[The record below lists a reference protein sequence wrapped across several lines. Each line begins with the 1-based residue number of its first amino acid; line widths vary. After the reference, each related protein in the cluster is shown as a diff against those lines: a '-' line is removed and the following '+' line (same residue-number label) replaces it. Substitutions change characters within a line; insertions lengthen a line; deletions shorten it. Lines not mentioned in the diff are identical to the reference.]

1 MKYKSFYLLI
11 MNPNLQNPQNYR
23 WIILAVCFFTIT
35 FTNGL
40 TLGGL
45 VVFDRELLNYLTE
58 VTGEEVL
65 RQDLKLKDAIT
76 LWSTAVFAFLAGI
89 IIDRIGVRSLMM
101 SGLLILSATFYFY
114 AQSDS
119 LMDMY
124 IIHIFQGLVLSV
136 SGMVINV
143 ILISKWF
150 NDNRG
155 LAIGVLLAGT
165 SVGNGVFPQINT
177 YLLTISD
184 GDWRQ
189 VMMWLA
195 LIPLA
200 YIPVIFALIKEKPED
215 VQANEK
221 NYDGDE
227 FKTASIQTGFTLE
240 QTLSSANFWFLSV
253 MAFCT
258 FYSILAMIGHV
269 FLMLDG
275 QGYSPQVSATGV
287 SIIFIGG
294 FIGKVISGKLAEMIG
309 RKKVLVGGVAMM
321 LLGSILLVSAI
332 FYKNP
337 LLIWIGLSLYGTGWG
352 GLYTLIQLLVADL
365 FGLIAI
371 GKIMG
376 VINIID
382 TIGGGL
388 GPIITAVIYDS
399 TQNYLTPFLV
409 ICGLLTVALVSSSML
424 KIDDNAIEQSR

>member
-1 MKYKSFYLLI
+1 MYSIIK
-11 MNPNLQNPQNYR
+11 NPNNYR

-45 VVFDRELLNYLTE
+45 VVFDRELLDYLSE

-65 RQDLKLKDAIT
+65 RQELKLKDAIT
-76 LWSTAVFAFLAGI
+76 LWSTAVFAFIAGI
-89 IIDRIGVRSLMM
+89 IIDRVGVRALMI
-101 SGLLILSATFYFY
+101 SGMFLLSATFYYY

-119 LMDMY
+119 LTDMY
-124 IIHIFQGLVLSV
+124 IIHIFQGMVLSM

-143 ILISKWF
+143 VLISKWF

-165 SVGNGVFPQINT
+165 SVGNGIFPQINT

-189 VMMWLA
+189 VMIWLA

-200 YIPVIFALIKEKPED
+200 YIPVLFAFIKEKPED
-215 VQANEK
+215 VAVREDNQAK
-221 NYDGDE
+221 ND
-227 FKTASIQTGFTLE
+227 FKASSIEGGFTLQ
-240 QTLSSANFWFLSV
+240 QTLRSANFWFLSV

-275 QGYSPQVSATGV
+275 EGYSPQISATGV

-309 RKKVLVGGVAMM
+309 RKIVLVGGVAMM
-321 LLGSILLVSAI
+321 LLGSLLIVSSI

-337 LLIWIGLSLYGTGWG
+337 LLIWIGLTLYGTGWG

-399 TQNYLTPFLV
+399 TQSYLLPFLV
-409 ICGLLTVALVSSSML
+409 ISALLVIALISSSML
-424 KIDDNAIEQSR
+424 KIDDEAIEQSR

>member
-1 MKYKSFYLLI
+1 MYSIIK
-11 MNPNLQNPQNYR
+11 NPNNYR

-45 VVFDRELLNYLTE
+45 VVFDRELLDYLSE

-65 RQDLKLKDAIT
+65 RQELKLKDAIT
-76 LWSTAVFAFLAGI
+76 LWSTAVFAFIAGI
-89 IIDRIGVRSLMM
+89 IIDRVGVRALMI
-101 SGLLILSATFYFY
+101 SGMFLLSATFYYY

-119 LMDMY
+119 LTDMY
-124 IIHIFQGLVLSV
+124 IIHIFQGMVLSM

-143 ILISKWF
+143 VLISKWF

-165 SVGNGVFPQINT
+165 SVGNGIFPQINT

-189 VMMWLA
+189 VMIWLA

-200 YIPVIFALIKEKPED
+200 YIPVLFAFIKEKPED
-215 VQANEK
+215 VAVKEDSQTSN
-221 NYDGDE
+221 D
-227 FKTASIQTGFTLE
+227 FKASSIEGGFTLQ
-240 QTLSSANFWFLSV
+240 QTLRSANFWFLSV

-275 QGYSPQVSATGV
+275 EGYSPQISATGV

-309 RKKVLVGGVAMM
+309 RKIVLVGGVAMM
-321 LLGSILLVSAI
+321 LLGSLLIVSSI

-337 LLIWIGLSLYGTGWG
+337 LLIWIGLTLYGTGWG

-399 TQNYLTPFLV
+399 TQNYLLPFLV
-409 ICGLLTVALVSSSML
+409 ISALLVIALISSSML
-424 KIDDNAIEQSR
+424 KIDDEAIEQSR

>member
-215 VQANEK
+215 IQANEK

-227 FKTASIQTGFTLE
+227 FKKAS
-240 QTLSSANFWFLSV
+240 
-253 MAFCT
+253 
-258 FYSILAMIGHV
+258 
-269 FLMLDG
+269 
-275 QGYSPQVSATGV
+275 
-287 SIIFIGG
+287 
-294 FIGKVISGKLAEMIG
+294 
-309 RKKVLVGGVAMM
+309 
-321 LLGSILLVSAI
+321 
-332 FYKNP
+332 
-337 LLIWIGLSLYGTGWG
+337 
-352 GLYTLIQLLVADL
+352 
-365 FGLIAI
+365 
-371 GKIMG
+371 
-376 VINIID
+376 
-382 TIGGGL
+382 
-388 GPIITAVIYDS
+388 
-399 TQNYLTPFLV
+399 
-409 ICGLLTVALVSSSML
+409 
-424 KIDDNAIEQSR
+424 

>member
-1 MKYKSFYLLI
+1 MYSLI
-11 MNPNLQNPQNYR
+11 KNPNTYR

-45 VVFDRELLNYLTE
+45 VVFDRELLDYLSE

-65 RQDLKLKDAIT
+65 RQELKLKDAIT
-76 LWSTAVFAFLAGI
+76 LWSTAVFAFIAGI
-89 IIDRIGVRSLMM
+89 IIDRVGVRALMI
-101 SGLLILSATFYFY
+101 SGMFLLSATFYYY

-119 LMDMY
+119 LTDMY
-124 IIHIFQGLVLSV
+124 IIHIFQGMVLSM

-143 ILISKWF
+143 VLISKWF

-165 SVGNGVFPQINT
+165 SVGNGIFPQINT

-189 VMMWLA
+189 VMIWLA

-200 YIPVIFALIKEKPED
+200 YIPILFAFIKEKPED
-215 VQANEK
+215 VAVKEDNQASN
-221 NYDGDE
+221 D
-227 FKTASIQTGFTLE
+227 FKASSIEGGFTLQ
-240 QTLSSANFWFLSV
+240 QTLRSANFWFLSV

-275 QGYSPQVSATGV
+275 EGYSPQISATGV

-309 RKKVLVGGVAMM
+309 RKIVLVGGVAMM
-321 LLGSILLVSAI
+321 LLGSLLIVSSI

-337 LLIWIGLSLYGTGWG
+337 LLIWIGLTLYGTGWG

-399 TQNYLTPFLV
+399 TQNYLLPFLV
-409 ICGLLTVALVSSSML
+409 ISALLVIALISSSML
-424 KIDDNAIEQSR
+424 KIDDKAIEQSR

>member
-1 MKYKSFYLLI
+1 MNSIIK
-11 MNPNLQNPQNYR
+11 NPNNYR

-45 VVFDRELLNYLTE
+45 VVFDRELLDYLSE

-65 RQDLKLKDAIT
+65 RQELKLKDAIT
-76 LWSTAVFAFLAGI
+76 LWSTAVFAFIAGI
-89 IIDRIGVRSLMM
+89 IIDRIGVRALMT
-101 SGLLILSATFYFY
+101 SGMLLLSATFYFY
-114 AQSDS
+114 AKSDS
-119 LMDMY
+119 LTDMY
-124 IIHIFQGLVLSV
+124 IIHIFQGMVLSM

-143 ILISKWF
+143 VLISKWF

-165 SVGNGVFPQINT
+165 SVGNGIFPQINT

-200 YIPVIFALIKEKPED
+200 YIPILFAFIKEKPED
-215 VQANEK
+215 VSVKEDNQARN
-221 NYDGDE
+221 D
-227 FKTASIQTGFTLE
+227 FKASSIEGGFTLQ
-240 QTLSSANFWFLSV
+240 QTLISANFWFLSV

-275 QGYSPQVSATGV
+275 EGYSPQISATGV

-294 FIGKVISGKLAEMIG
+294 FIGKVISGKLAEIIG
-309 RKKVLVGGVAMM
+309 RKIVLVGGVAMM
-321 LLGSILLVSAI
+321 LMGSLLIVSSI

-337 LLIWIGLSLYGTGWG
+337 LLIWIGLTLYGTGWG

-399 TQNYLTPFLV
+399 TQNYLMPFLV
-409 ICGLLTVALVSSSML
+409 ISALLVIALISSSML
-424 KIDDNAIEQSR
+424 KIDDEAIEQNR

>member
-1 MKYKSFYLLI
+1 MIK
-11 MNPNLQNPQNYR
+11 NPNNYR

-45 VVFDRELLNYLTE
+45 VVFDRELLDYLSE

-65 RQDLKLKDAIT
+65 RQELKLKDAIT
-76 LWSTAVFAFLAGI
+76 LWSTAVFAFIAGI
-89 IIDRIGVRSLMM
+89 IIDRVGVRALMI
-101 SGLLILSATFYFY
+101 SGMFLLSATFYYY

-119 LMDMY
+119 LTDMY
-124 IIHIFQGLVLSV
+124 IIHIFQGMVLSM

-143 ILISKWF
+143 VLISKWF

-165 SVGNGVFPQINT
+165 SVGNGIFPQINT

-189 VMMWLA
+189 VMIWLA

-200 YIPVIFALIKEKPED
+200 YIPVLFAFIKEKPED
-215 VQANEK
+215 VAVKEDSQTSN
-221 NYDGDE
+221 D
-227 FKTASIQTGFTLE
+227 FKASSIEGGFTLQ
-240 QTLSSANFWFLSV
+240 QTLRSANFWFLSV

-275 QGYSPQVSATGV
+275 EGYSPQISATGV

-309 RKKVLVGGVAMM
+309 RKIVLVGGVAMM
-321 LLGSILLVSAI
+321 LLGSLLIVSSI

-337 LLIWIGLSLYGTGWG
+337 LLIWIGLTLYGTGWG

-399 TQNYLTPFLV
+399 TQNYLLPFLV
-409 ICGLLTVALVSSSML
+409 ISALLVIALISSSML
-424 KIDDNAIEQSR
+424 KIDDEAIEQSR

>member
-1 MKYKSFYLLI
+1 MYSLI
-11 MNPNLQNPQNYR
+11 KNPNNYR

-45 VVFDRELLNYLTE
+45 VVFDRELLDYLSE

-76 LWSTAVFAFLAGI
+76 LWSTAVFAFIAGI
-89 IIDRIGVRSLMM
+89 IIDRVGVRALMI
-101 SGLLILSATFYFY
+101 SGMFLLSATFYYY

-119 LMDMY
+119 LTDMY
-124 IIHIFQGLVLSV
+124 IIHIFQGMVLSM

-143 ILISKWF
+143 VLISKWF

-165 SVGNGVFPQINT
+165 SVGNGIFPQINT

-189 VMMWLA
+189 VMLWLA

-200 YIPVIFALIKEKPED
+200 YIPILFAFIKEKPED
-215 VQANEK
+215 VAVKEDNQASN
-221 NYDGDE
+221 D
-227 FKTASIQTGFTLE
+227 FKASSIEGGFTLQ
-240 QTLSSANFWFLSV
+240 QTLRSANFWFLSV

-275 QGYSPQVSATGV
+275 EGYSPQISATGV

-309 RKKVLVGGVAMM
+309 RKIVLVGGVAMM
-321 LLGSILLVSAI
+321 LLGSLLIVSSI

-337 LLIWIGLSLYGTGWG
+337 LLIWIGLTLYGTGWG

-399 TQNYLTPFLV
+399 TQNYLLPFLV
-409 ICGLLTVALVSSSML
+409 ISALLVIALISSSML
-424 KIDDNAIEQSR
+424 KIDDKAIEQSR

>member
-1 MKYKSFYLLI
+1 MNSTIK
-11 MNPNLQNPQNYR
+11 NPNNYR

-45 VVFDRELLNYLTE
+45 VVFDRELLNYLSE
-58 VTGEEVL
+58 VTGGEIL
-65 RQDLKLKDAIT
+65 RQELKLKDAIT
-76 LWSTAVFAFLAGI
+76 LWSTAVFAFIAGI
-89 IIDRIGVRSLMM
+89 IIDRVGVRSLMV
-101 SGLLILSATFYFY
+101 SGMFLLSATFYFY
-114 AQSDS
+114 AKSDS
-119 LMDMY
+119 LADMY
-124 IIHIFQGLVLSV
+124 IIHIFQGIVLSV

-143 ILISKWF
+143 VLISKWF

-165 SVGNGVFPQINT
+165 SVGNGIFPQINT

-200 YIPVIFALIKEKPED
+200 YAPILFALIKEKPED
-215 VQANEK
+215 VETKEDNEAK
-221 NYDGDE
+221 ND
-227 FKTASIQTGFTLE
+227 FKASSIEGGFTLQE
-240 QTLSSANFWFLSV
+240 TLMSSNFWFLSV

-275 QGYSPQVSATGV
+275 EGYSPQISATGV

-309 RKKVLVGGVAMM
+309 RKIVLVGGVAMM
-321 LLGSILLVSAI
+321 LAGSLLIVSSI
-332 FYKNP
+332 FYKNT
-337 LLIWIGLSLYGTGWG
+337 LLIWIGLTLYGTGWG

-399 TQNYLTPFLV
+399 TQSYLLPFLV
-409 ICGLLTVALVSSSML
+409 ISALLVIALISSSML
-424 KIDDNAIEQSR
+424 KIDDEAIEQSR

>member
-1 MKYKSFYLLI
+1 MYSLI
-11 MNPNLQNPQNYR
+11 KKPNNYR
-23 WIILAVCFFTIT
+23 WIILGVCFFTIT

-45 VVFDRELLNYLTE
+45 VVFDRELLDYLSE

-65 RQDLKLKDAIT
+65 RQELKLKDAIT
-76 LWSTAVFAFLAGI
+76 LWSTAVFAFIAGI
-89 IIDRIGVRSLMM
+89 IIDRVGVRALMI
-101 SGLLILSATFYFY
+101 SGMFLLSATFYYY

-119 LMDMY
+119 LTDMY
-124 IIHIFQGLVLSV
+124 IIHIFQGMVLSM

-143 ILISKWF
+143 VLISKWF

-165 SVGNGVFPQINT
+165 SVGNGIFPQINT

-189 VMMWLA
+189 VMLWLA

-200 YIPVIFALIKEKPED
+200 YIPILFAFIKEKPED
-215 VQANEK
+215 VAVKEDNQASN
-221 NYDGDE
+221 D
-227 FKTASIQTGFTLE
+227 FKASSIEGGFTLQ
-240 QTLSSANFWFLSV
+240 QTLRSANFWFLSV

-275 QGYSPQVSATGV
+275 EGYSPQISATGV

-309 RKKVLVGGVAMM
+309 RKIVLVGGVAMM
-321 LLGSILLVSAI
+321 LLGSLLIVSSI

-337 LLIWIGLSLYGTGWG
+337 LLIWIGLTLYGTGWG

-399 TQNYLTPFLV
+399 TQNYLLPFLV
-409 ICGLLTVALVSSSML
+409 ISALLVIALISSSML
-424 KIDDNAIEQSR
+424 KIDDKAIEQSR

>member
-1 MKYKSFYLLI
+1 MNSSI
-11 MNPNLQNPQNYR
+11 NNPNNYR

-45 VVFDRELLNYLTE
+45 VVFDRELLDYLSE
-58 VTGEEVL
+58 VTGEDVL
-65 RQDLKLKDAIT
+65 RQELKLKDAIT
-76 LWSTAVFAFLAGI
+76 LWSTAVFAFIAGI
-89 IIDRIGVRSLMM
+89 IIDRVGVRALMI
-101 SGLLILSATFYFY
+101 SGMFILSATFYFY
-114 AQSDS
+114 AKSDS
-119 LMDMY
+119 LTDMY
-124 IIHIFQGLVLSV
+124 IIHIFQGMVLSM

-165 SVGNGVFPQINT
+165 SVGNGIFPQINT
-177 YLLTISD
+177 YLLTMSD

-200 YIPVIFALIKEKPED
+200 YIPVLFAFIKEKPED
-215 VQANEK
+215 VAVKADNQAR
-221 NYDGDE
+221 DD
-227 FKTASIQTGFTLE
+227 FKASSIEGGFTLQ
-240 QTLSSANFWFLSV
+240 QTLKSANFWFLSV

-275 QGYSPQVSATGV
+275 EGYSPQISATGV

-309 RKKVLVGGVAMM
+309 RKIVLVGGVAMM
-321 LLGSILLVSAI
+321 LLGSLLIVTSI

-337 LLIWIGLSLYGTGWG
+337 LLIWIGLTLYGTGWG

-399 TQNYLTPFLV
+399 TQNYLLPFLV
-409 ICGLLTVALVSSSML
+409 ISALLVIALISSSML
-424 KIDDNAIEQSR
+424 KIDDEAIEQSR

>member
-1 MKYKSFYLLI
+1 MYSLI
-11 MNPNLQNPQNYR
+11 KNPNNYR

-45 VVFDRELLNYLTE
+45 VVFDRELLDYLSE

-65 RQDLKLKDAIT
+65 RQELKLKDAIT
-76 LWSTAVFAFLAGI
+76 LWSTAVFAFIAGI
-89 IIDRIGVRSLMM
+89 IIDRVGVRALMI
-101 SGLLILSATFYFY
+101 SGMFLLSATFYYY

-119 LMDMY
+119 LTDMY
-124 IIHIFQGLVLSV
+124 IIHIFQGMVLSM

-143 ILISKWF
+143 VLISKWF

-165 SVGNGVFPQINT
+165 SVGNGIFPQINT

-200 YIPVIFALIKEKPED
+200 YIPVLLAFIKEKPED
-215 VQANEK
+215 VAVKEDDQASN
-221 NYDGDE
+221 D
-227 FKTASIQTGFTLE
+227 FKASSIEGGFTLQ
-240 QTLSSANFWFLSV
+240 QTLRSANFWFLSV

-275 QGYSPQVSATGV
+275 EGYSPQISATGV

-309 RKKVLVGGVAMM
+309 RKIVLVGGVAMM
-321 LLGSILLVSAI
+321 LLGSLLIVSSI

-337 LLIWIGLSLYGTGWG
+337 LLIWIGLTLYGTGWG

-399 TQNYLTPFLV
+399 TQNYLLPFLV
-409 ICGLLTVALVSSSML
+409 ISALLVIALISSSML
-424 KIDDNAIEQSR
+424 KIDDKAIEQSR

>member
-1 MKYKSFYLLI
+1 MYSMIK
-11 MNPNLQNPQNYR
+11 NPNNYR

-45 VVFDRELLNYLTE
+45 VVFDRELLDYLSE

-65 RQDLKLKDAIT
+65 RQELKLKDAIT
-76 LWSTAVFAFLAGI
+76 LWSTAVFAFIAGI
-89 IIDRIGVRSLMM
+89 IIDRVGVRALMI
-101 SGLLILSATFYFY
+101 SGMFLLSATFYYY

-119 LMDMY
+119 LTDMY
-124 IIHIFQGLVLSV
+124 IIHIFQGMVLSM

-143 ILISKWF
+143 VLISKWF

-165 SVGNGVFPQINT
+165 SVGNGIFPQINT

-189 VMMWLA
+189 VMIWLA

-200 YIPVIFALIKEKPED
+200 YIPILFAFIKEKPED
-215 VQANEK
+215 VAVKEDNQASN
-221 NYDGDE
+221 D
-227 FKTASIQTGFTLE
+227 FKASSIEGGFTLQ
-240 QTLSSANFWFLSV
+240 QTLRSANFWFLSV

-275 QGYSPQVSATGV
+275 EGYSPQISATGV

-309 RKKVLVGGVAMM
+309 RKIVLVGGVAMM
-321 LLGSILLVSAI
+321 LLGSLLIVSSI

-337 LLIWIGLSLYGTGWG
+337 LLIWIGLTLYGTGWG

-399 TQNYLTPFLV
+399 TQNYLLPFLV
-409 ICGLLTVALVSSSML
+409 ISALLVIALISSSML
-424 KIDDNAIEQSR
+424 KIDDKAIEQSR

>member
-1 MKYKSFYLLI
+1 MYSIIK
-11 MNPNLQNPQNYR
+11 NPNNYR

-45 VVFDRELLNYLTE
+45 VVFDRELLDYLSE

-65 RQDLKLKDAIT
+65 RQELKLKDAIT
-76 LWSTAVFAFLAGI
+76 LWSTAVFAFIAGI
-89 IIDRIGVRSLMM
+89 IIDRVGVRALMI
-101 SGLLILSATFYFY
+101 SGMFLLSATFYYY

-119 LMDMY
+119 LTDMY
-124 IIHIFQGLVLSV
+124 IIHIFQGMVLSM

-143 ILISKWF
+143 VLISKWF

-165 SVGNGVFPQINT
+165 SVGNGIFPQINT

-189 VMMWLA
+189 VMIWLA

-200 YIPVIFALIKEKPED
+200 YIPVLFAFIKEKPED
-215 VQANEK
+215 VAVREDNQAN
-221 NYDGDE
+221 ND
-227 FKTASIQTGFTLE
+227 FKASSIEGGFTLQ
-240 QTLSSANFWFLSV
+240 QTLRSANFWFLSV

-275 QGYSPQVSATGV
+275 EGYSPQISATGV

-309 RKKVLVGGVAMM
+309 RKIVLVGGVAMM
-321 LLGSILLVSAI
+321 LLGSLLIVSSI

-337 LLIWIGLSLYGTGWG
+337 LLIWIGLTLYGTGWG

-399 TQNYLTPFLV
+399 TQNYLLPFLV
-409 ICGLLTVALVSSSML
+409 ISALLVIALISSSML
-424 KIDDNAIEQSR
+424 KIDDKAIEQSR

>member
-1 MKYKSFYLLI
+1 MYSMIK
-11 MNPNLQNPQNYR
+11 NPNNYR

-45 VVFDRELLNYLTE
+45 VVFDRELLDYLSE

-65 RQDLKLKDAIT
+65 RQELKLKDAIT
-76 LWSTAVFAFLAGI
+76 LWSTAVFAFIAGI
-89 IIDRIGVRSLMM
+89 IIDRVGVRALMI
-101 SGLLILSATFYFY
+101 SGMFLLSATFYYY

-119 LMDMY
+119 LTDMY
-124 IIHIFQGLVLSV
+124 IIHIFQGMVLSM

-143 ILISKWF
+143 VLISKWF

-165 SVGNGVFPQINT
+165 SVGNGIFPQINT

-189 VMMWLA
+189 VMIWLA

-200 YIPVIFALIKEKPED
+200 YIPVLFAFIKEKPED
-215 VQANEK
+215 VAVREDNQAN
-221 NYDGDE
+221 ND
-227 FKTASIQTGFTLE
+227 FKASSIEGGFTLQ
-240 QTLSSANFWFLSV
+240 QTLRSANFWFLSV

-275 QGYSPQVSATGV
+275 EGYSPQISATGV

-309 RKKVLVGGVAMM
+309 RKIVLVGGVAMM
-321 LLGSILLVSAI
+321 LLGSLLIVSSI

-337 LLIWIGLSLYGTGWG
+337 LLIWIGLTLYGTGWG

-399 TQNYLTPFLV
+399 TQNYLLPFLV
-409 ICGLLTVALVSSSML
+409 ISALLAIALISSSML
-424 KIDDNAIEQSR
+424 KIDDKAIEQSR

>member
-1 MKYKSFYLLI
+1 MNSTIK
-11 MNPNLQNPQNYR
+11 NPNNYR

-45 VVFDRELLNYLTE
+45 VVFDRELLNYLSE
-58 VTGEEVL
+58 VTGGEIL
-65 RQDLKLKDAIT
+65 RQELKLKDAIT
-76 LWSTAVFAFLAGI
+76 LWSTAVFAFIAGI
-89 IIDRIGVRSLMM
+89 IIDRVGVRSLMV
-101 SGLLILSATFYFY
+101 SGMFLLSATFYFY
-114 AQSDS
+114 AKSDS
-119 LMDMY
+119 LADMY
-124 IIHIFQGLVLSV
+124 IIHIFQGIVLSV

-143 ILISKWF
+143 VLISKWF

-165 SVGNGVFPQINT
+165 SVGNGIFPQINT

-200 YIPVIFALIKEKPED
+200 YAPILFALIKEKPED
-215 VQANEK
+215 VEIKEDNEAK
-221 NYDGDE
+221 ND
-227 FKTASIQTGFTLE
+227 FKASSIEGGFTLQE
-240 QTLSSANFWFLSV
+240 TLMSSNFWFLSV

-275 QGYSPQVSATGV
+275 EGYSPQISATGV

-309 RKKVLVGGVAMM
+309 RKIVLVGGVAMM
-321 LLGSILLVSAI
+321 LAGSLLIVSSI

-337 LLIWIGLSLYGTGWG
+337 LLIWIGLTLYGTGWG

-399 TQNYLTPFLV
+399 TQSYLLPFLV
-409 ICGLLTVALVSSSML
+409 ISALLVIALISSSML
-424 KIDDNAIEQSR
+424 KIDDEAIEQSR

>member
-1 MKYKSFYLLI
+1 MYSMIK
-11 MNPNLQNPQNYR
+11 NPNNYR

-45 VVFDRELLNYLTE
+45 VVFDRELLDYLSE

-65 RQDLKLKDAIT
+65 RQELKLKDAIT
-76 LWSTAVFAFLAGI
+76 LWSTAVFAFIAGI
-89 IIDRIGVRSLMM
+89 IIDRVGVRALMI
-101 SGLLILSATFYFY
+101 SGMFLLSATFYFY

-119 LMDMY
+119 LADMY
-124 IIHIFQGLVLSV
+124 VIHIFQGMVLSM

-143 ILISKWF
+143 VLISKWF

-165 SVGNGVFPQINT
+165 SVGNGIFPQINT

-189 VMMWLA
+189 VMIWLA

-200 YIPVIFALIKEKPED
+200 YIPVLFAFIKEKPED
-215 VQANEK
+215 VAVKEDNQASN
-221 NYDGDE
+221 D
-227 FKTASIQTGFTLE
+227 FKASSIEGGFTLQ
-240 QTLSSANFWFLSV
+240 QTLRSANFWFLSV

-275 QGYSPQVSATGV
+275 EGYSPQISATGV

-309 RKKVLVGGVAMM
+309 RKIVLVGGVAMM
-321 LLGSILLVSAI
+321 LLGSLLIVSSI

-337 LLIWIGLSLYGTGWG
+337 LLIWIGLTLYGTGWG

-399 TQNYLTPFLV
+399 TQNYLLPFLV
-409 ICGLLTVALVSSSML
+409 ISALLVIALISSSML
-424 KIDDNAIEQSR
+424 KIDDKAIEQSR

>member
-227 FKTASIQTGFTLE
+227 FKKASIQTGFTLE

-294 FIGKVISGKLAEMIG
+294 FIGKVISGKLAE
-309 RKKVLVGGVAMM
+309 RKC
-321 LLGSILLVSAI
+321 LLV
-332 FYKNP
+332 
-337 LLIWIGLSLYGTGWG
+337 
-352 GLYTLIQLLVADL
+352 
-365 FGLIAI
+365 
-371 GKIMG
+371 
-376 VINIID
+376 
-382 TIGGGL
+382 
-388 GPIITAVIYDS
+388 
-399 TQNYLTPFLV
+399 
-409 ICGLLTVALVSSSML
+409 
-424 KIDDNAIEQSR
+424 E

>member
-1 MKYKSFYLLI
+1 MYSMIK
-11 MNPNLQNPQNYR
+11 NPNNYR

-45 VVFDRELLNYLTE
+45 VVFDRELLDYLSE

-65 RQDLKLKDAIT
+65 RQELKLKDAIT
-76 LWSTAVFAFLAGI
+76 LWSTAVFAFIAGI
-89 IIDRIGVRSLMM
+89 IIDRVGVRALMI
-101 SGLLILSATFYFY
+101 SGMFLLSATFYYY

-119 LMDMY
+119 LTDMY
-124 IIHIFQGLVLSV
+124 IIHIFQGMVLSM

-143 ILISKWF
+143 VLISKWF

-165 SVGNGVFPQINT
+165 SVGNGIFPQINT

-189 VMMWLA
+189 VMIWLA

-200 YIPVIFALIKEKPED
+200 YIPVLFAFIKEKPED
-215 VQANEK
+215 VAVREDNQAK
-221 NYDGDE
+221 ND
-227 FKTASIQTGFTLE
+227 FKSSSIEGGFTLQ
-240 QTLSSANFWFLSV
+240 QTLRSANFWFLSV

-275 QGYSPQVSATGV
+275 EGYSPQISATGV

-309 RKKVLVGGVAMM
+309 RKIVLVGGVAMM
-321 LLGSILLVSAI
+321 LLGSLLIVSSI

-337 LLIWIGLSLYGTGWG
+337 LLIWIGLTLYGTGWG

-399 TQNYLTPFLV
+399 TQNYLLPFLV
-409 ICGLLTVALVSSSML
+409 ISALLVIALISSSML
-424 KIDDNAIEQSR
+424 KIDDEAIEQSR

>member
-1 MKYKSFYLLI
+1 MYSMIK
-11 MNPNLQNPQNYR
+11 NPNNYR

-45 VVFDRELLNYLTE
+45 VVFDRELLDYLSE

-65 RQDLKLKDAIT
+65 RQELKLKDAIT
-76 LWSTAVFAFLAGI
+76 LWSTAVFAFIAGI
-89 IIDRIGVRSLMM
+89 IIDRVGVRALMI
-101 SGLLILSATFYFY
+101 SGMLLLSATFYYY

-119 LMDMY
+119 LTDMY
-124 IIHIFQGLVLSV
+124 IIHIFQGMVLSM

-143 ILISKWF
+143 VLISKWF

-165 SVGNGVFPQINT
+165 SVGNGIFPQINT

-189 VMMWLA
+189 VMIWLA

-200 YIPVIFALIKEKPED
+200 YIPVLFAFIKEKPED
-215 VQANEK
+215 VAVKEDNQASN
-221 NYDGDE
+221 D
-227 FKTASIQTGFTLE
+227 FKASSIEGGFTLQ
-240 QTLSSANFWFLSV
+240 QTLRSANFWFLSV

-275 QGYSPQVSATGV
+275 EGYSPQISATGV

-309 RKKVLVGGVAMM
+309 RKIVLVGGVAMM
-321 LLGSILLVSAI
+321 LLGSLLIVSSI

-337 LLIWIGLSLYGTGWG
+337 LLIWIGLTLYGTGWG

-399 TQNYLTPFLV
+399 TQNYLLPFLV
-409 ICGLLTVALVSSSML
+409 ISALLVIALISSSML
-424 KIDDNAIEQSR
+424 KIDDKAIEQSR

>member
-1 MKYKSFYLLI
+1 MNSIIK
-11 MNPNLQNPQNYR
+11 NPNNYR

-45 VVFDRELLNYLTE
+45 VVFDRELLNYLSE
-58 VTGEEVL
+58 VTGGEVL
-65 RQDLKLKDAIT
+65 RQELKLKDAIT
-76 LWSTAVFAFLAGI
+76 LWSTAVFAFIAGI
-89 IIDRIGVRSLMM
+89 IIDRVGVRSLMV
-101 SGLLILSATFYFY
+101 SGMFLLSATFYFY
-114 AQSDS
+114 AKSDS
-119 LMDMY
+119 LADMY
-124 IIHIFQGLVLSV
+124 IIHIFQGIVLSV

-143 ILISKWF
+143 VLISKWF

-165 SVGNGVFPQINT
+165 SVGNGIFPQINT

-200 YIPVIFALIKEKPED
+200 YAPILFALIKEKPED
-215 VQANEK
+215 VETKEDNEAK
-221 NYDGDE
+221 ND
-227 FKTASIQTGFTLE
+227 FKASSIEGGFTLQE
-240 QTLSSANFWFLSV
+240 TLMSSNFWFLSV

-275 QGYSPQVSATGV
+275 EGYSPQISATGV

-309 RKKVLVGGVAMM
+309 RKIVLVGGVAMM
-321 LLGSILLVSAI
+321 LAGSLLIVSSI

-337 LLIWIGLSLYGTGWG
+337 LLIWIGLTLYGTGWG

-399 TQNYLTPFLV
+399 TQSYLLPFLV
-409 ICGLLTVALVSSSML
+409 ISALLVIALISSSML
-424 KIDDNAIEQSR
+424 KIDDEAIEQSR

>member
-45 VVFDRELLNYLTE
+45 VVFDRELLNYLSE
-58 VTGEEVL
+58 VTGEEIL

-101 SGLLILSATFYFY
+101 TGLLILSATFYFY

-124 IIHIFQGLVLSV
+124 IIHIFQGMVLSM

-165 SVGNGVFPQINT
+165 SVGNGLFPQINT

-200 YIPVIFALIKEKPED
+200 YIPVIFAFIKEKPED
-215 VQANEK
+215 LKIEEN
-221 NYDGDE
+221 NYTGDE
-227 FKTASIQTGFTLE
+227 VKTANIQTGFTLE

-275 QGYSPQVSATGV
+275 EGYSPQVSATGV

-321 LLGSILLVSAI
+321 LLGSVLLVSAI

-365 FGLIAI
+365 FGLVAI

>member
-1 MKYKSFYLLI
+1 MYSLI
-11 MNPNLQNPQNYR
+11 KNPSNYR
-23 WIILAVCFFTIT
+23 WIILAVCFLTIT

-45 VVFDRELLNYLTE
+45 VVFDRELLDYLSE

-76 LWSTAVFAFLAGI
+76 LWSTAVFAFIAGI
-89 IIDRIGVRSLMM
+89 IIDRVGVRALMI
-101 SGLLILSATFYFY
+101 SGMFLLSATFYYY

-119 LMDMY
+119 LTDMY
-124 IIHIFQGLVLSV
+124 IIHIFQGMVLSM

-143 ILISKWF
+143 VLISKWF

-165 SVGNGVFPQINT
+165 SVGNGIFPQINT

-189 VMMWLA
+189 VMIWLA

-200 YIPVIFALIKEKPED
+200 YIPILFAFIKEKPED
-215 VQANEK
+215 VAVKEDNQASN
-221 NYDGDE
+221 D
-227 FKTASIQTGFTLE
+227 FKASSIEGGFTLQ
-240 QTLSSANFWFLSV
+240 QTLRSANFWFLSV

-275 QGYSPQVSATGV
+275 EGYSPQISATGV

-309 RKKVLVGGVAMM
+309 RKIVLVGGVAMM
-321 LLGSILLVSAI
+321 LLGSLLIVSSI

-337 LLIWIGLSLYGTGWG
+337 LLIWIGLTLYGTGWG

-399 TQNYLTPFLV
+399 TQNYLLPFLV
-409 ICGLLTVALVSSSML
+409 ISALLVIALISSSML
-424 KIDDNAIEQSR
+424 KIDDKAIEQSR

>member
-1 MKYKSFYLLI
+1 MNSTIK
-11 MNPNLQNPQNYR
+11 NPNNYR

-45 VVFDRELLNYLTE
+45 VVFDRELLNYLSE
-58 VTGEEVL
+58 VTGGEIL
-65 RQDLKLKDAIT
+65 RQELKLKDAIT
-76 LWSTAVFAFLAGI
+76 LWSTAVFAFIAGI
-89 IIDRIGVRSLMM
+89 IIDRVGVRSLMV
-101 SGLLILSATFYFY
+101 SGMFLLSATFYFY
-114 AQSDS
+114 AKSDS
-119 LMDMY
+119 LADMY
-124 IIHIFQGLVLSV
+124 IIHIFQGIVLSV

-143 ILISKWF
+143 VLISKWF

-165 SVGNGVFPQINT
+165 SVGNGIFPQINT

-200 YIPVIFALIKEKPED
+200 YAPILFALIKEKPED
-215 VQANEK
+215 VETKEDNEAK
-221 NYDGDE
+221 ND
-227 FKTASIQTGFTLE
+227 FKASSIEGGFTLQE
-240 QTLSSANFWFLSV
+240 TLISSNFWFLSV

-275 QGYSPQVSATGV
+275 EGYSPQISATGV

-294 FIGKVISGKLAEMIG
+294 FIGKIISGKLAEMIG
-309 RKKVLVGGVAMM
+309 RKIVLVGGVAMM
-321 LLGSILLVSAI
+321 LAGSLLIVSSI

-337 LLIWIGLSLYGTGWG
+337 LLIWIGLTLYGTGWG

-399 TQNYLTPFLV
+399 TQSYLLPFLV
-409 ICGLLTVALVSSSML
+409 ISALLVIALISSSML
-424 KIDDNAIEQSR
+424 KIDDEAIEQSR

>member
-1 MKYKSFYLLI
+1 MNSTIK
-11 MNPNLQNPQNYR
+11 NPNNYR

-45 VVFDRELLNYLTE
+45 VVFDRELLNYLSE
-58 VTGEEVL
+58 VTGGEIL
-65 RQDLKLKDAIT
+65 RQELKLKDAIT
-76 LWSTAVFAFLAGI
+76 LWSTAVFAFIAGI
-89 IIDRIGVRSLMM
+89 IIDRVGVRSLMV
-101 SGLLILSATFYFY
+101 SGMFLLSATFYFY
-114 AQSDS
+114 AKSDS
-119 LMDMY
+119 LADMY
-124 IIHIFQGLVLSV
+124 IIHIFQGIVLSV

-143 ILISKWF
+143 VLISKWF

-165 SVGNGVFPQINT
+165 SVGNGIFPQINT

-200 YIPVIFALIKEKPED
+200 YAPILFALIKEKPED
-215 VQANEK
+215 VETKQDNEAK
-221 NYDGDE
+221 ND
-227 FKTASIQTGFTLE
+227 FKASSIEGGFTLQ
-240 QTLSSANFWFLSV
+240 QTLMSSNFWFLSV

-275 QGYSPQVSATGV
+275 EGYSPQISATGV

-309 RKKVLVGGVAMM
+309 RKIVLVGGVAMM
-321 LLGSILLVSAI
+321 LAGSLLIVSSI

-337 LLIWIGLSLYGTGWG
+337 LLIWIGLTLYGTGWG

-399 TQNYLTPFLV
+399 TQSYLLPFLV
-409 ICGLLTVALVSSSML
+409 ISALLVIALISSSML
-424 KIDDNAIEQSR
+424 KIDDEAIEQSR

>member
-1 MKYKSFYLLI
+1 MYSIIK
-11 MNPNLQNPQNYR
+11 NPNNYR

-45 VVFDRELLNYLTE
+45 VVFDRELLDYLSE

-65 RQDLKLKDAIT
+65 RQELKLKDAIT
-76 LWSTAVFAFLAGI
+76 LWSTAVFAFIAGI
-89 IIDRIGVRSLMM
+89 IIDRVGVRALMI
-101 SGLLILSATFYFY
+101 SGMFLLSATFYYY

-119 LMDMY
+119 LTDMY
-124 IIHIFQGLVLSV
+124 IIHIFQGMVLSM

-143 ILISKWF
+143 VLISKWF

-165 SVGNGVFPQINT
+165 SVGNGIFPQINT

-189 VMMWLA
+189 VMIWLA

-200 YIPVIFALIKEKPED
+200 YIPVLFAFIKEKPED
-215 VQANEK
+215 VAVKEDNQASN
-221 NYDGDE
+221 D
-227 FKTASIQTGFTLE
+227 FKASSIEGGFTLQ
-240 QTLSSANFWFLSV
+240 QTLRSANFWFLSV

-275 QGYSPQVSATGV
+275 EGYSPQISATGV

-309 RKKVLVGGVAMM
+309 RKIVLVGGVAMM
-321 LLGSILLVSAI
+321 LLGSLLIVSSI

-337 LLIWIGLSLYGTGWG
+337 LLIWIGLTLYGTGWG

-399 TQNYLTPFLV
+399 TQNYLLPFLV
-409 ICGLLTVALVSSSML
+409 ISALLVIALISSSML
-424 KIDDNAIEQSR
+424 KIDDKAIEQSR

>member
-1 MKYKSFYLLI
+1 MYSMIK
-11 MNPNLQNPQNYR
+11 NPNNYR

-45 VVFDRELLNYLTE
+45 VVFDRELLDYLSE

-65 RQDLKLKDAIT
+65 RQELKLKDAIT
-76 LWSTAVFAFLAGI
+76 LWSTAIFAFIAGI
-89 IIDRIGVRSLMM
+89 IIDRVGVRALMI
-101 SGLLILSATFYFY
+101 SGMFLLSATFYYY

-119 LMDMY
+119 LTDMY
-124 IIHIFQGLVLSV
+124 IIHIFQGMVLSM

-143 ILISKWF
+143 VLISKWF

-165 SVGNGVFPQINT
+165 SVGNGIFPQINT

-189 VMMWLA
+189 VMIWLA

-200 YIPVIFALIKEKPED
+200 YIPVLFAFIKEKPED
-215 VQANEK
+215 VAVKEDNQASN
-221 NYDGDE
+221 D
-227 FKTASIQTGFTLE
+227 FKASSIEGGFTLQ
-240 QTLSSANFWFLSV
+240 QTLRSANFWFLSV

-275 QGYSPQVSATGV
+275 EGYSRQISATGV

-309 RKKVLVGGVAMM
+309 RKIVLVGGVAMM
-321 LLGSILLVSAI
+321 LLGSLLIVSSI

-337 LLIWIGLSLYGTGWG
+337 LLIWIGLTLYGTGWG

-376 VINIID
+376 VTNIID

-399 TQNYLTPFLV
+399 TQNYLLPFLV
-409 ICGLLTVALVSSSML
+409 ISALLVIALISSSML
-424 KIDDNAIEQSR
+424 KIDDKAIEQSR

>member
-1 MKYKSFYLLI
+1 MNSTIK
-11 MNPNLQNPQNYR
+11 NPNNYR

-45 VVFDRELLNYLTE
+45 VVFDRELLNYLSE
-58 VTGEEVL
+58 VTGGEIL
-65 RQDLKLKDAIT
+65 RQELKLKDAIT
-76 LWSTAVFAFLAGI
+76 LWSTAVFAFIAGI
-89 IIDRIGVRSLMM
+89 IIDRVGVRSLMV
-101 SGLLILSATFYFY
+101 SGMFLLSATFYFY
-114 AQSDS
+114 AKSDS
-119 LMDMY
+119 LADMY
-124 IIHIFQGLVLSV
+124 IIHIFQGIVLSV

-143 ILISKWF
+143 VLISKWF

-165 SVGNGVFPQINT
+165 SVGNGIFPQINT

-200 YIPVIFALIKEKPED
+200 YAPILFALIKEKPED
-215 VQANEK
+215 VETKEDNEAK
-221 NYDGDE
+221 ND
-227 FKTASIQTGFTLE
+227 FKASSIEGGFTLQ
-240 QTLSSANFWFLSV
+240 QTLMSSNFWFLSV

-275 QGYSPQVSATGV
+275 EGYSPQISATGV

-309 RKKVLVGGVAMM
+309 RKIVLVGGVAMM
-321 LLGSILLVSAI
+321 LAGSLLIVSSI

-337 LLIWIGLSLYGTGWG
+337 LLIWIGLTLYGTGWG

-399 TQNYLTPFLV
+399 TQNYLMPFLV
-409 ICGLLTVALVSSSML
+409 ISALLVIALISSSML
-424 KIDDNAIEQSR
+424 KIDDEAIEQNR

>member
-1 MKYKSFYLLI
+1 MNSTIK
-11 MNPNLQNPQNYR
+11 NPNNYR

-45 VVFDRELLNYLTE
+45 VVFDRELLNYLSE
-58 VTGEEVL
+58 VTGGEIL
-65 RQDLKLKDAIT
+65 RQELKLKDAIT
-76 LWSTAVFAFLAGI
+76 LWSTAVFAFIAGI
-89 IIDRIGVRSLMM
+89 IIDRVGVRSLMV
-101 SGLLILSATFYFY
+101 SGMFLLSATFYFY
-114 AQSDS
+114 AKSDS
-119 LMDMY
+119 LADMY
-124 IIHIFQGLVLSV
+124 IIHIFQGIVLSV

-143 ILISKWF
+143 VLISKWF

-165 SVGNGVFPQINT
+165 SVGNGIFPQINT

-200 YIPVIFALIKEKPED
+200 YAPILFALIKEKPED
-215 VQANEK
+215 VEIKEDNEAK
-221 NYDGDE
+221 ND
-227 FKTASIQTGFTLE
+227 FKASSIEGGFTLQE
-240 QTLSSANFWFLSV
+240 TLMSSNFWFLSV

-275 QGYSPQVSATGV
+275 EGYSPQISATGV

-309 RKKVLVGGVAMM
+309 RKIVLVGGVAMM
-321 LLGSILLVSAI
+321 LAGSLLIVSSI

-337 LLIWIGLSLYGTGWG
+337 LLIWIGLTLYGTGWG

-399 TQNYLTPFLV
+399 TQNYLMPFLV
-409 ICGLLTVALVSSSML
+409 ISALLVIALISSSML
-424 KIDDNAIEQSR
+424 KIDDEAIEQNR

>member
-1 MKYKSFYLLI
+1 MNSTIK
-11 MNPNLQNPQNYR
+11 NPNNYR

-45 VVFDRELLNYLTE
+45 VVFDRELLNYLSE
-58 VTGEEVL
+58 VTGGEIL
-65 RQDLKLKDAIT
+65 RQELKLKDAIT
-76 LWSTAVFAFLAGI
+76 LWSTAVFAFIAGI
-89 IIDRIGVRSLMM
+89 IIDRVGVRSLMV
-101 SGLLILSATFYFY
+101 SGMFLLSATFYFY
-114 AQSDS
+114 AKSDS
-119 LMDMY
+119 LADMY
-124 IIHIFQGLVLSV
+124 IIHIFQGIVLSV

-143 ILISKWF
+143 VLISKWF

-165 SVGNGVFPQINT
+165 SVGNGIFPQINT

-200 YIPVIFALIKEKPED
+200 YAPILFAFIKEKPED
-215 VQANEK
+215 VETKEDNEAK
-221 NYDGDE
+221 ND
-227 FKTASIQTGFTLE
+227 FKASSIEGGFTLQ
-240 QTLSSANFWFLSV
+240 QTLMSANFWFLSV

-275 QGYSPQVSATGV
+275 EGYSPQISATGV

-309 RKKVLVGGVAMM
+309 RKIVLVGGVAMM
-321 LLGSILLVSAI
+321 LAGSLLIVSSI

-337 LLIWIGLSLYGTGWG
+337 LLIWIGLTLYGTGWG

-399 TQNYLTPFLV
+399 TQSYLLPFLV
-409 ICGLLTVALVSSSML
+409 ISALLVIALISSSML
-424 KIDDNAIEQSR
+424 KIDDEAIEQSR

>member
-1 MKYKSFYLLI
+1 MIK
-11 MNPNLQNPQNYR
+11 NPNNYR

-45 VVFDRELLNYLTE
+45 VVFDRELLDYLSE

-65 RQDLKLKDAIT
+65 RQELKLKDAIT
-76 LWSTAVFAFLAGI
+76 LWSTAVFAFIAGI
-89 IIDRIGVRSLMM
+89 IIDRVGVRALMI
-101 SGLLILSATFYFY
+101 SGMFLLSATFYFY

-119 LMDMY
+119 LADMY
-124 IIHIFQGLVLSV
+124 VIHIFQGMVLSM

-143 ILISKWF
+143 VLISKWF

-165 SVGNGVFPQINT
+165 SVGNGIFPQINT

-189 VMMWLA
+189 VMIWLA

-200 YIPVIFALIKEKPED
+200 YIPVLFAFIKEKPED
-215 VQANEK
+215 VAVKQDNQTS
-221 NYDGDE
+221 ND
-227 FKTASIQTGFTLE
+227 FKTSSIEGGFTLQ
-240 QTLSSANFWFLSV
+240 QTLRSANFWFLSI

-275 QGYSPQVSATGV
+275 EGYSPQISATGV

-309 RKKVLVGGVAMM
+309 RKIVLVGGVAMM
-321 LLGSILLVSAI
+321 LLGSLLIVSSI

-337 LLIWIGLSLYGTGWG
+337 LLIWIGLTLYGTGWG

-399 TQNYLTPFLV
+399 TQNYLLPFLV
-409 ICGLLTVALVSSSML
+409 ISALLVIALISSSML
-424 KIDDNAIEQSR
+424 KIDDEAIEQSR

>member
-1 MKYKSFYLLI
+1 MNSILK
-11 MNPNLQNPQNYR
+11 NPNNYR
-23 WIILAVCFFTIT
+23 WIILAVCFLTIT
-35 FTNGL
+35 ITNGL

-45 VVFDRELLNYLTE
+45 VVFDRELLDYLSE

-65 RQDLKLKDAIT
+65 RQELKLKDAIT
-76 LWSTAVFAFLAGI
+76 LWSTAVFAFIAGI
-89 IIDRIGVRSLMM
+89 IIDKVGVKALMI
-101 SGLLILSATFYFY
+101 SGLLMLSATFYFY
-114 AQSDS
+114 AISDS
-119 LMDMY
+119 LLDMY
-124 IIHIFQGLVLSV
+124 IIHIFQGMVLSM

-143 ILISKWF
+143 VLISKWF

-165 SVGNGVFPQINT
+165 SVGNGIFPQINT

-195 LIPLA
+195 YIPLA
-200 YIPVIFALIKEKPED
+200 YIPVLFALIKENPED
-215 VQANEK
+215 MANNEEDTR
-221 NYDGDE
+221 NN
-227 FKTASIQTGFTLE
+227 FKASSIEGGLSLQ
-240 QTLSSANFWFLSV
+240 QTLVTPNFWFLSV

-275 QGYSPQVSATGV
+275 EGYSPQVSATGV

-309 RKKVLVGGVAMM
+309 RKIVLVGGVAMM
-321 LLGSILLVSAI
+321 LLGSLLIVAAI

-337 LLIWIGLSLYGTGWG
+337 LLIWIGLTLYGTGWG

-399 TQNYLTPFLV
+399 TQNYFMPFLV
-409 ICGLLTVALVSSSML
+409 ISVLLAIALVSSSML
-424 KIDDNAIEQSR
+424 KIDDQAIEQSR

>member
-1 MKYKSFYLLI
+1 MYSLI
-11 MNPNLQNPQNYR
+11 KNPKNYR

-45 VVFDRELLNYLTE
+45 VVFDRELLDYLSE

-65 RQDLKLKDAIT
+65 RQELKLKDAIT
-76 LWSTAVFAFLAGI
+76 LWSTAVFAFIAGI
-89 IIDRIGVRSLMM
+89 IIDRVGVRSLMI
-101 SGLLILSATFYFY
+101 SGMLLLSATFYYY

-119 LMDMY
+119 LTDMY
-124 IIHIFQGLVLSV
+124 VIHIFQGMVLSM

-143 ILISKWF
+143 VLISKWF

-165 SVGNGVFPQINT
+165 SVGNGIFPQINT

-200 YIPVIFALIKEKPED
+200 YIPVLFAFIKEKPED
-215 VQANEK
+215 VAVKEDNQDRN
-221 NYDGDE
+221 D
-227 FKTASIQTGFTLE
+227 FKASSIEGGFTLQ
-240 QTLSSANFWFLSV
+240 QTLRSANFWFLSV

-275 QGYSPQVSATGV
+275 EGYSPQISATGV

-309 RKKVLVGGVAMM
+309 RKIVLVGGVAMM
-321 LLGSILLVSAI
+321 LLGSILIVSSI

-337 LLIWIGLSLYGTGWG
+337 LLIWIGLTLYGTGWG

-365 FGLIAI
+365 FGLFAI

-399 TQNYLTPFLV
+399 TQNYLLPFLV
-409 ICGLLTVALVSSSML
+409 ISALLVIALISSSML
-424 KIDDNAIEQSR
+424 KIDDEAIEQSR

>member
-1 MKYKSFYLLI
+1 MYSMIK
-11 MNPNLQNPQNYR
+11 NPNNYR

-45 VVFDRELLNYLTE
+45 VVFDRELLDYLSE

-65 RQDLKLKDAIT
+65 RQELKLKDAIT
-76 LWSTAVFAFLAGI
+76 LWSTAVFAFIAGI
-89 IIDRIGVRSLMM
+89 IIDRVGVRALMI
-101 SGLLILSATFYFY
+101 SGMFLLSATFYYY

-119 LMDMY
+119 LTDMY
-124 IIHIFQGLVLSV
+124 IIHIFQGMVLSM

-143 ILISKWF
+143 VLISKWF

-165 SVGNGVFPQINT
+165 SVGNGIFPQINT

-189 VMMWLA
+189 VMIWLA

-200 YIPVIFALIKEKPED
+200 YIPVLFAFIKEKPED
-215 VQANEK
+215 VAVREDNQAK
-221 NYDGDE
+221 ND
-227 FKTASIQTGFTLE
+227 FKASSIEGGFTLQ
-240 QTLSSANFWFLSV
+240 QTLRSANFWFLSV

-275 QGYSPQVSATGV
+275 EGYSPQISATGV

-294 FIGKVISGKLAEMIG
+294 FIGKVISGKLAEMIV
-309 RKKVLVGGVAMM
+309 RKIVLVGGVAMM
-321 LLGSILLVSAI
+321 LLGSLLIVSSI

-337 LLIWIGLSLYGTGWG
+337 LLIWIGLTLYGTGWG

-399 TQNYLTPFLV
+399 TQNYLLPFLV
-409 ICGLLTVALVSSSML
+409 ISALLVIALISSSML
-424 KIDDNAIEQSR
+424 KIDDKAIEQSR

>member
-1 MKYKSFYLLI
+1 MIK
-11 MNPNLQNPQNYR
+11 NPNNYR

-45 VVFDRELLNYLTE
+45 VVFDRELLDYLSE

-65 RQDLKLKDAIT
+65 RQELKLKDAIT
-76 LWSTAVFAFLAGI
+76 LWSTAVFAFIAGI
-89 IIDRIGVRSLMM
+89 IIDRVGVRALMI
-101 SGLLILSATFYFY
+101 SGMFLLSATFYYY

-119 LMDMY
+119 LTDMY
-124 IIHIFQGLVLSV
+124 IIHIFQGMVLSM

-143 ILISKWF
+143 VLISKWF

-165 SVGNGVFPQINT
+165 SVGNGIFPQINT

-189 VMMWLA
+189 VMIWLA

-200 YIPVIFALIKEKPED
+200 YIPVLFAFIKEKPED
-215 VQANEK
+215 VAVREDNQASN
-221 NYDGDE
+221 D
-227 FKTASIQTGFTLE
+227 FKASSIEGGFTLQ
-240 QTLSSANFWFLSV
+240 QTLRSANFWFLSV

-275 QGYSPQVSATGV
+275 EGYSPQISATGV

-309 RKKVLVGGVAMM
+309 RKIVLVGGVAMM
-321 LLGSILLVSAI
+321 LLGSLLIVSSI

-337 LLIWIGLSLYGTGWG
+337 LLIWIGLTLYGTGWG

-399 TQNYLTPFLV
+399 TQNYLLPFLV
-409 ICGLLTVALVSSSML
+409 ISALLVIALISSSML
-424 KIDDNAIEQSR
+424 KIDDKAIEQSR

>member
-1 MKYKSFYLLI
+1 MNSTIK
-11 MNPNLQNPQNYR
+11 NPNNYR

-45 VVFDRELLNYLTE
+45 VVFDRELLNYLSE
-58 VTGEEVL
+58 VTGGEIL
-65 RQDLKLKDAIT
+65 RQELKLKDAIT
-76 LWSTAVFAFLAGI
+76 LWSTAVFAFIAGI
-89 IIDRIGVRSLMM
+89 IIDRVGVRSLMV
-101 SGLLILSATFYFY
+101 SGMFLLSATFYFY
-114 AQSDS
+114 AKSDS
-119 LMDMY
+119 LADMY
-124 IIHIFQGLVLSV
+124 IIHIFQGIVLSV

-143 ILISKWF
+143 VLISKWF

-165 SVGNGVFPQINT
+165 SVGNGIFPQINT

-200 YIPVIFALIKEKPED
+200 YAPILFALIKEKPED
-215 VQANEK
+215 VETKQDNEAK
-221 NYDGDE
+221 ND
-227 FKTASIQTGFTLE
+227 FKASSIEGGFTLQE
-240 QTLSSANFWFLSV
+240 TLMSSNFWFLSV

-275 QGYSPQVSATGV
+275 EGYSPQISATGV

-309 RKKVLVGGVAMM
+309 RKIVLVGGVAMM
-321 LLGSILLVSAI
+321 LAGSLLIVSSI

-337 LLIWIGLSLYGTGWG
+337 LLIWIGLTLY
-352 GLYTLIQLLVADL
+352 
-365 FGLIAI
+365 
-371 GKIMG
+371 
-376 VINIID
+376 
-382 TIGGGL
+382 
-388 GPIITAVIYDS
+388 
-399 TQNYLTPFLV
+399 
-409 ICGLLTVALVSSSML
+409 
-424 KIDDNAIEQSR
+424 

>member
-1 MKYKSFYLLI
+1 MNSTIK
-11 MNPNLQNPQNYR
+11 NPNNYR

-45 VVFDRELLNYLTE
+45 VVFDRELLNYLSE
-58 VTGEEVL
+58 VTGGEIL
-65 RQDLKLKDAIT
+65 RQELKLKDAIT
-76 LWSTAVFAFLAGI
+76 LWSTAVFAFIAGI
-89 IIDRIGVRSLMM
+89 IIDRVGVRYLMV
-101 SGLLILSATFYFY
+101 SGMFLLSATFYFY
-114 AQSDS
+114 AKSDS
-119 LMDMY
+119 LADMY
-124 IIHIFQGLVLSV
+124 IIHIFQGIVLSV

-143 ILISKWF
+143 VLISKWF

-165 SVGNGVFPQINT
+165 SVGNGIFPQINT

-200 YIPVIFALIKEKPED
+200 YAPILFALIKEKPED
-215 VQANEK
+215 VETKEDNEAK
-221 NYDGDE
+221 ND
-227 FKTASIQTGFTLE
+227 FKASSIEGGFTLQE
-240 QTLSSANFWFLSV
+240 TLMSSNFWFLSV

-275 QGYSPQVSATGV
+275 EGYSPQISATGV

-309 RKKVLVGGVAMM
+309 RKIVLVGGVAMM
-321 LLGSILLVSAI
+321 LAGSLLIVSSI

-337 LLIWIGLSLYGTGWG
+337 LLIWIGLTLYGTGWG

-399 TQNYLTPFLV
+399 TQSYLLPFLV
-409 ICGLLTVALVSSSML
+409 ISALLVIALISSSML
-424 KIDDNAIEQSR
+424 KIDDEAIEQSR

>member
-1 MKYKSFYLLI
+1 MYSMIK
-11 MNPNLQNPQNYR
+11 NPNNYR

-45 VVFDRELLNYLTE
+45 VVFDRELLDYLSE

-65 RQDLKLKDAIT
+65 RQELKLKDAIT
-76 LWSTAVFAFLAGI
+76 LWSTAVFAFIAGI
-89 IIDRIGVRSLMM
+89 IIDRVGVRALMI
-101 SGLLILSATFYFY
+101 SGMFLLSATFYYY

-119 LMDMY
+119 LTDMY
-124 IIHIFQGLVLSV
+124 IIHIFQGMVLSM

-143 ILISKWF
+143 VLISKWF

-165 SVGNGVFPQINT
+165 SVGNGIFPQINT

-189 VMMWLA
+189 VMIWLA

-200 YIPVIFALIKEKPED
+200 YIPVLFAFIKEKPED
-215 VQANEK
+215 VAVREDNQAN
-221 NYDGDE
+221 ND
-227 FKTASIQTGFTLE
+227 FKASSIEGGFTLQ
-240 QTLSSANFWFLSV
+240 QTLRSANFWFLSV

-275 QGYSPQVSATGV
+275 EGYSPQISATGV

-309 RKKVLVGGVAMM
+309 RKIVLVGGVAMM
-321 LLGSILLVSAI
+321 LLGSLLIVSSI

-337 LLIWIGLSLYGTGWG
+337 LLIWIGLTLYGTGWG

-399 TQNYLTPFLV
+399 TQNYLLPFLV
-409 ICGLLTVALVSSSML
+409 ISALLVIALISSSML
-424 KIDDNAIEQSR
+424 KIDDEAIEQSR

>member
-1 MKYKSFYLLI
+1 MNSTIK
-11 MNPNLQNPQNYR
+11 NPNNYR

-45 VVFDRELLNYLTE
+45 VVFDRELLNYLSE
-58 VTGEEVL
+58 VTGGEIL
-65 RQDLKLKDAIT
+65 RQELKLKDAIT
-76 LWSTAVFAFLAGI
+76 LWSTAVFAFIAGI
-89 IIDRIGVRSLMM
+89 IIDRVGVRSLMV
-101 SGLLILSATFYFY
+101 SGMFLLSATFYFY
-114 AQSDS
+114 AKSDS
-119 LMDMY
+119 LADMY
-124 IIHIFQGLVLSV
+124 IIHIFQGIVLSV

-143 ILISKWF
+143 VLISKWF

-165 SVGNGVFPQINT
+165 SVGNGIFPQINT

-200 YIPVIFALIKEKPED
+200 YAPILFALIKEKPED
-215 VQANEK
+215 VETKQDNEAK
-221 NYDGDE
+221 ND
-227 FKTASIQTGFTLE
+227 FRASSIEGGFTLQE
-240 QTLSSANFWFLSV
+240 TLMSSNFWFLSV

-275 QGYSPQVSATGV
+275 EGYSPQISATGV

-309 RKKVLVGGVAMM
+309 RKIVLVGGVAMM
-321 LLGSILLVSAI
+321 LTGSLLIVSSI

-337 LLIWIGLSLYGTGWG
+337 LLIWIGLTLYGTGWG

-399 TQNYLTPFLV
+399 TQSYLLPFLV
-409 ICGLLTVALVSSSML
+409 ISALLVIALISSSML
-424 KIDDNAIEQSR
+424 KIDDEAIEQSR